1 MPTPNLYTYFLLA
14 FLIFPGSGF
23 LYDQKYFMSYL
34 QNNSDNESNEH
45 IQPRDGTQHRCF
57 K

>member
-34 QNNSDNESNEH
+34 QNNSDNEGNEH
-45 IQPRDGTQHRCF
+45 IQPRDGTQHRFF